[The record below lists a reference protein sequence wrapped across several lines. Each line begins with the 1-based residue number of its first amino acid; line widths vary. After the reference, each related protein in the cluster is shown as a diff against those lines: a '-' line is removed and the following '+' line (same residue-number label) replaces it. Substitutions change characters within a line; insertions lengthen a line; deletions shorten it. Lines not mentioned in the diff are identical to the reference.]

1 MATPI
6 VASRSSWS
14 PHVYEQEAPAINR
27 QQRRQQLHSMKQ
39 AIMDKLVGLPM
50 EREDDMVGFVGWLN
64 TFVDRSLT
72 ERGLPAL
79 TGPPR
84 ANDRQQAGMGSVY
97 ESHRKVMDD
106 VVDDSGLRRPIR
118 RGEGGGGAVAIG
130 GTGRSEPLRDMSQR
144 NHDEADLKAA
154 SSGGRAGT
162 LTKKDTEVSLAGE
175 ESAPFVL
182 RGRLLLLVVIPTSV
196 ELVHR
201 ANRRHHPKCWS
212 I

>member
-1 MATPI
+1 
-6 VASRSSWS
+6 
-14 PHVYEQEAPAINR
+14 
-27 QQRRQQLHSMKQ
+27 MKQ

-118 RGEGGGGAVAIG
+118 RGEGGGGAVAVG

-144 NHDEADLKAA
+144 NHDETDLKAA
-154 SSGGRAGT
+154 SSSGRAGT
-162 LTKKDTEVSLAGE
+162 LTKKDTEVSLEGE
-175 ESAPFVL
+175 ESAPFVC
-182 RGRLLLLVVIPTSV
+182 VVECCYLWSSRPQSS
-196 ELVHR
+196 
-201 ANRRHHPKCWS
+201 WS
-212 I
+212 IERVDGIIQSAGLLERPSIVV